1 MTCNL
6 GQRKVD
12 QLDHKYHENT
22 NTCMYLHLKLLQ
34 NRTQKVSSKKSLKR
48 PLEKSVNKCA
58 WVGAD
63 KA

>member
-1 MTCNL
+1 
-6 GQRKVD
+6 
-12 QLDHKYHENT
+12 
-22 NTCMYLHLKLLQ
+22 MYLHLKLLQ

>member
-1 MTCNL
+1 
-6 GQRKVD
+6 
-12 QLDHKYHENT
+12 
-22 NTCMYLHLKLLQ
+22 MYLHLKLLQ

-48 PLEKSVNKCA
+48 PLEKYVNKYA